1 MFCYISGST
10 IFLIGGIVAIF
21 FNEKLKAK
29 IFLAFAVVSQFFILP
44 ESLQVLSS
52 GIQSESS
59 FIFNQ
64 PIGTVHFRLDPL
76 SSVFSIII
84 SIGSLL
90 AAVYSVGYMKMYKR
104 KKAALNSYYFFLGL
118 LSSSMLL
125 LTAVQNAILF
135 IMLWELM
142 SIASFFLVI
151 FENEKEEVL
160 KAGIYY
166 LTAMQISAAF
176 LIAAFSW
183 ASAVSG
189 SADFLSFRNILNNSS
204 PAGILLF
211 ILFFIGFGTKA
222 GFVPMHTWLPKAHPA
237 APSGVSALMSGVMIK
252 TGIYGI
258 LRILLLTG
266 IPNKNLAYGVLILSI
281 VTGVL
286 GVMNAIAQHDLK
298 KLLAYHSIENI
309 GIIGIGIGVAMLGAA
324 YNNKIIAALGLL
336 GALLH
341 TINHFTFKSVLFYGA
356 GIIYYGTHTR
366 EIDKLGGL
374 GKYLPKTSVLFL
386 IASLAITGLPVFN
399 GFISEFIIYLGISKS
414 FFVKDIGL
422 NIAALLG
429 ISGLAFIGSMAF
441 LCFTKVYGISFLG
454 LPRSEFPS
462 SIDEKESS
470 MLLPMILL
478 TAAMLCIG
486 LFPLLIIKPLMKV
499 VDQFPGSGLNF
510 LQQDIFDIFIPIS
523 VSLTIFVGAVL
534 FFYSLRSLLLKNKE
548 VKVFKTW
555 DCGYRAETETAS
567 RMQYT
572 SSSFAQPF
580 LTLVAELVPRKIKL
594 IKEQIFFPK
603 EASFESHAHDISE
616 SYFIQPSIR
625 LLNKF
630 LNLFSWIQSG
640 KMQQYIIYGLI
651 FLIFLLIWILGVE

>member
-1 MFCYISGST
+1 MFGYLSGSI
-10 IFLIGGIVAIF
+10 IFLIGGIVSIF

-29 IFLAFAVVSQFFILP
+29 VFLAFAAVSQFLYA

-64 PIGTVHFRLDPL
+64 PIGTVHFRSDPL
-76 SSVFSIII
+76 SSVFSLII

-90 AAVYSVGYMKMYKR
+90 VAVYSVGYMKMYKR
-104 KKAALNSYYFFLGL
+104 KKDALNSYYFFLGL
-118 LSSSMLL
+118 MSSSMLL
-125 LTAVQNAILF
+125 LTAIQNAILF

-189 SADFLSFRNILNNSS
+189 SADFLSFKNILNNSS

-222 GFVPMHTWLPKAHPA
+222 CFVPMHTWLPKAHPA
-237 APSGVSALMSGVMIK
+237 APTGVSALMSGVMIK

-309 GIIGIGIGVAMLGAA
+309 GIIGIGIGVAMLGMA

-374 GKYLPKTSVLFL
+374 KISAQASIMFL
-386 IASLAITGLPVFN
+386 IASLAI
-399 GFISEFIIYLGISKS
+399 
-414 FFVKDIGL
+414 
-422 NIAALLG
+422 
-429 ISGLAFIGSMAF
+429 
-441 LCFTKVYGISFLG
+441 
-454 LPRSEFPS
+454 
-462 SIDEKESS
+462 
-470 MLLPMILL
+470 
-478 TAAMLCIG
+478 
-486 LFPLLIIKPLMKV
+486 
-499 VDQFPGSGLNF
+499 
-510 LQQDIFDIFIPIS
+510 
-523 VSLTIFVGAVL
+523 
-534 FFYSLRSLLLKNKE
+534 
-548 VKVFKTW
+548 KVFLYSM
-555 DCGYRAETETAS
+555 GS
-567 RMQYT
+567 
-572 SSSFAQPF
+572 
-580 LTLVAELVPRKIKL
+580 
-594 IKEQIFFPK
+594 
-603 EASFESHAHDISE
+603 
-616 SYFIQPSIR
+616 
-625 LLNKF
+625 
-630 LNLFSWIQSG
+630 
-640 KMQQYIIYGLI
+640 
-651 FLIFLLIWILGVE
+651 